1 VTRARTNLDQLNYYA
16 LPTLFTSVAI
26 LALGCIVLFRER
38 VSGISTTFFL
48 ITLTVSGWLATISAM
63 YSTTDPARAL
73 FWARICYIAVP
84 LIPAAIYHFSWSLL
98 ADPRREHRF
107 VVVNWGLA
115 LLFVVIFLGSD
126 WILSD
131 VQRYSWGYYPRLRG
145 TGAAL
150 FLLFFGAVLTAS
162 LRLHIIE
169 RRLPHPRRQH
179 ERVRAFLF
187 AFAFGY
193 VGSVDFLAT
202 LGFNIYPFG
211 FLAVAIFLVLSARA
225 ITRYRL
231 ADFTSEFA
239 ALQVRDAIPAAV
251 LIVDREEKIQVAN
264 RFASDLLGRGQE
276 QLIQADL
283 SSVTGAEPAQ
293 WRGSGDKL
301 IDVAVSEAP
310 IVDERGMTTGR
321 VVVGVDI
328 TEQKRVEQLA
338 EERRGALQRQ
348 QEANRAK
355 DDLMATVAHDLRSPL
370 SAILGW
376 LKYLEENRDDPQ
388 LVDSA
393 ISSVQESALHVSRV
407 VDDLYDAARIA
418 TGGLTL
424 ERLPLDL
431 RMIVR
436 QAADAFAPL
445 VRDRGVE
452 LRIALP
458 DEAVPVQADAQRMQQ
473 VLWNLLTNSRKFTG
487 RGGWISMTLERNG
500 SSAHLA
506 VSDNGIGIDPAFLP
520 HVFERYRKGSQFQ
533 SGLGLG
539 LSIVQHLVELHG
551 GSITAASEGHERGAT
566 FVITLPMSPLSS

>member
-1 VTRARTNLDQLNYYA
+1 
-16 LPTLFTSVAI
+16 
-26 LALGCIVLFRER
+26 
-38 VSGISTTFFL
+38 
-48 ITLTVSGWLATISAM
+48 
-63 YSTTDPARAL
+63 
-73 FWARICYIAVP
+73 
-84 LIPAAIYHFSWSLL
+84 
-98 ADPRREHRF
+98 
-107 VVVNWGLA
+107 
-115 LLFVVIFLGSD
+115 
-126 WILSD
+126 
-131 VQRYSWGYYPRLRG
+131 
-145 TGAAL
+145 
-150 FLLFFGAVLTAS
+150 
-162 LRLHIIE
+162 
-169 RRLPHPRRQH
+169 
-179 ERVRAFLF
+179 
-187 AFAFGY
+187 
-193 VGSVDFLAT
+193 
-202 LGFNIYPFG
+202 
-211 FLAVAIFLVLSARA
+211 
-225 ITRYRL
+225 
-231 ADFTSEFA
+231 
-239 ALQVRDAIPAAV
+239 
-251 LIVDREEKIQVAN
+251 
-264 RFASDLLGRGQE
+264 
-276 QLIQADL
+276 
-283 SSVTGAEPAQ
+283 
-293 WRGSGDKL
+293 
-301 IDVAVSEAP
+301 
-310 IVDERGMTTGR
+310 MTTGR

-424 ERLPLDL
+424 ERVPLDL

-436 QAADAFAPL
+436 QAAEAFAPL

-458 DEAVPVQADAQRMQQ
+458 DEAVPVHADAQRMQQ

-539 LSIVQHLVELHG
+539 LNIVQHLVELHG

-566 FVITLPMSPLSS
+566 FVITLPMSPSLSS